1 MDPLE
6 YGWEESAQHGI
17 GLVPVQGFDVVCPAI
32 IQKDISC
39 NCLKTNCVSC
49 SCSKYGLKCTELC
62 GCGELCE
69 NAPVLEDTG
78 HSVESDIEEGEED
91 DLPMVATCALYA
103 LFKADALHALFRY

>member
-1 MDPLE
+1 MNFFWSEILQMNSN
-6 YGWEESAQHGI
+6 WT
-17 GLVPVQGFDVVCPAI
+17 
-32 IQKDISC
+32 ISC
-39 NCLKTNCVSC
+39 NCLKTNCASC

-91 DLPMVATCALYA
+91 DLPSMSL
-103 LFKADALHALFRY
+103 D

>member
-39 NCLKTNCVSC
+39 NCLKTNCASC
-49 SCSKYGLKCTELC
+49 RCSKYGLKCTELC

-91 DLPMVATCALYA
+91 DLPSMSL
-103 LFKADALHALFRY
+103 D